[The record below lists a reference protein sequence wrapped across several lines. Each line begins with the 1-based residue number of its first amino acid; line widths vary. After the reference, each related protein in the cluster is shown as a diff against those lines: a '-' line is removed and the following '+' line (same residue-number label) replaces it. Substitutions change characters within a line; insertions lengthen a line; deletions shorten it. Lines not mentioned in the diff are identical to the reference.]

1 MWSPLIGCRQQHP
14 GQRKAGLLG
23 IRRVR
28 GRQGAELLGGLAPG
42 AEGERPKSIVRI
54 DIRGRAIANSA
65 MEHGD
70 GRNLDVWM
78 DR

>member
-14 GQRKAGLLG
+14 GRRKAGLLG
-23 IRRVR
+23 MRRVR
-28 GRQGAELLGGLAPG
+28 GRQGADCLEGLRPG
-42 AEGERPKSIVRI
+42 LRMSVPKSIVRI

-78 DR
+78 DG